1 MLNSPVL
8 VLNGSYEPI
17 SITSVKKAIIL
28 ICKGAAIVEET
39 YSRSLRAAR
48 ITMPVP
54 SVIRLLRYRHIPRRA
69 NVVSRR
75 NILTRDRFTCTYCR
89 SKLTA
94 KELTLDHVMPR
105 SRGGAS
111 DWANLVACCY
121 ACNNRKGNKTPE
133 EAGLTL
139 PKRSIYSIHTSRHL
153 VRQAGEDNE
162 AWRRYLFY

>member
-8 VLNGSYEPI
+8 VLNTAYEPVAI
-17 SITSVKKAIIL
+17 CSVKKAVTL
-28 ICKGAAIVEET
+28 VFKGAAAVEAN
-39 YSRSLRAAR
+39 SGRVLRAAR
-48 ITMPVP
+48 MTFPRP
-54 SVIRLLRYRHIPRRA
+54 SVIRLLTYRHLPRRA

-75 NILTRDRFTCTYCR
+75 NILIRDRFACQYC
-89 SKLTA
+89 KKVLPA
-94 KELTLDHVMPR
+94 AGLTLDHVIPR

-111 DWANLVACCY
+111 DWGNMVACCY
-121 ACNNRKGNKTPE
+121 ACNNKKGSRTPE

-162 AWRRYLFY
+162 LWRPYLFY

>member
-8 VLNGSYEPI
+8 VLNASYEPI
-17 SITSVKKAIIL
+17 SICSVKKAVIL
-28 ICKGAAIVEET
+28 VMKGAACVQEN
-39 YSRSLRAAR
+39 YARHLRAAR
-48 ITMPVP
+48 IKMPVP
-54 SVIRLLRYRHIPRRA
+54 SVIRLLTYRHLPRRA

-75 NILTRDRFTCTYCR
+75 NILIRDRYICQYCKDKHAPG
-89 SKLTA
+89 S
-94 KELTLDHVMPR
+94 LTLDHVIPR

-111 DWANLVACCY
+111 DWGNLVACCY
-121 ACNNRKGNKTPE
+121 SCNNRKGNKTPE

-162 AWRRYLFY
+162 LWRKYLFY